1 MSSDASFLR
10 QHREKLVLLA
20 YFVVMTAGVAVL
32 ARTLGTGWKRAVLF
46 KNLTA
51 AINMYTGVTLEQLS
65 AAGFG
70 LFVGLLILV
79 TSDPKKRWQG
89 ILLWVALAT
98 ALVGLQSIG
107 LFLPNIDFV
116 ANAVWLFGGVGAGLF
131 LGGGRRL
138 VRQSLQRRTSQALEF
153 RRASRGAF
161 ILLTL
166 VVVLMIVEFH
176 VQYGQPVVINQ
187 SANEILIY
195 PSQFSFDFV
204 QESLLKNVVMG
215 SVFVVTLH
223 KFIEYDAERTFFILG
238 PRESG
243 KSMFLLGLFLEAQR
257 RIDDAG
263 FANPLRPSNALL
275 DMLDNLDSRTRGW
288 VLDATDT
295 GEVENLR
302 FRYVHGRIFPK
313 NLVVEGVDYAGEY
326 LEDIPNA
333 LMFPDEVDDQE
344 LVAIADRVK
353 VADTLMLVI
362 DASRFVDGS
371 DLDISAY
378 PRILEEC
385 QGTEIIL
392 VATKADILA
401 KDFYEDEGLRAAANF
416 GEFRAYVNDRLTS
429 NQVVRTIVQETA
441 GAEVHPVYYQTTQE
455 NGELV
460 PQRDDENNLMTVGF
474 DELLD
479 ELGR

>member
-1 MSSDASFLR
+1 MSRDSSFIR
-10 QHREKLVLLA
+10 QHREKLVLVA
-20 YFVVMTAGVAVL
+20 YFVVMTAGVAFL
-32 ARTLGTGWKRAVLF
+32 AQTLGVGWRRAVLF
-46 KNLTA
+46 KNLVA
-51 AINMYTGVTLEQLS
+51 ALNMYTGVTLEQLS

-70 LFVGLLILV
+70 VFVGLLLLI

-89 ILLWVALAT
+89 MLLWVALAT
-98 ALVGLQSIG
+98 ALLGLQSIG

-116 ANAVWLFGGVGAGLF
+116 ANALWLLGGIVVGLF
-131 LGGGRRL
+131 VGGGRKL
-138 VRQSLQRRTSQALEF
+138 LKQALQRRTSQALEF
-153 RRASRGAF
+153 RRASKAAF
-161 ILLTL
+161 LVLTL
-166 VVVLMIVEFH
+166 VVVFMIAEYH
-176 VQYGQPVVINQ
+176 IQYGQPVVINQ
-187 SANEILIY
+187 GANEILIY
-195 PSQFSFDFV
+195 PSRFSFNFI
-204 QESLLKNVVMG
+204 QESLLQNVFFG

-243 KSMFLLGLFLEAQR
+243 KSMFLLGMFLEAQR
-257 RIDDAG
+257 RVDDAG

-295 GEVENLR
+295 GEVQNLR
-302 FRYVHGRIFPK
+302 FRYVHGRMFPK

-344 LVAIADRVK
+344 LVAIADRVA
-353 VADTLMLVI
+353 VADTLVLVI

-385 QGTEIIL
+385 QDTGIIL
-392 VATKADILA
+392 VATKSDILA
-401 KDFYEDEGLRAAANF
+401 EEFYEEEGLRAAANF
-416 GEFRAYVNDRLTS
+416 SEFRAYVNDRLTS

-441 GAEVHPVYYQTTQE
+441 GAEIHPIYYQTTRE

-460 PQRDDENNLMTVGF
+460 PQRDSENNLMTVGF